1 MGGGNVH
8 PGFPVPNPT
17 TSYWQL
23 PPHPLAEH
31 RTTSDL
37 PSETLDYVIVGSGIT
52 GAAVAYKLYARD
64 PSLRIL
70 MLEARTAASGASG
83 RNGGLCRA
91 GWWLS
96 YKRYAD
102 AFGEDEALKF
112 VCLEEENVADL
123 AAFVREHQVDCDFED
138 LDTADSYLTHEAWA
152 KIKEVLEMRREV
164 QQRRPDDAPR
174 GVKEV
179 FEGEAA
185 SRRVGIPG
193 VVGAVTYPAHTQ
205 NPYLLV
211 CKMLELNLAKGLN
224 LQTNT
229 LVHQVVE
236 SPPRQVDDPASSASS
251 SAWTVKTSRGDV
263 QAKQV
268 ILATNAFTNS
278 LHSGLAGTGFMW
290 PSRSQV
296 SAIRPGSKVADNPAM
311 RMNVC
316 LNDAHSGDYFH
327 TRAPHLRGA
336 GDILYGGGR
345 FLSPTREKGATDDS
359 QVNPAIAEYLRH
371 AAASY
376 FGKEAWGEEGAHVRD
391 WSGITCYTPDTYPL
405 VGEAPGQKGLWM
417 SVGMNGHGMA
427 MAFRSAE
434 ALVHMIT
441 TGEEPNWFPKTF
453 RLARAWSK
461 STVDLRQQVKVD
473 EDKASY
479 ASTATEKKLQL

>member
-1 MGGGNVH
+1 MGGGNLH
-8 PGFPVPNPT
+8 PGLPVPNPT
-17 TSYWQL
+17 TSYWQI
-23 PPHPLAEH
+23 PPHRIAEH
-31 RTTSDL
+31 RTTPEL
-37 PSETLDYVIVGSGIT
+37 PSDALDYVIIGSGIT
-52 GAAVAYKLYARD
+52 GAAAAYKLYARD
-64 PSLRIL
+64 PSASIL

-91 GWWLS
+91 GWWLN
-96 YKRYAD
+96 YQRYAQ

-112 VCLEEENVADL
+112 ARLEEQNVADV

-138 LDTADSYLTHEAWA
+138 LDTADVYLTEAAWA
-152 KIKEVLEMRREV
+152 EIKAVLELRREV
-164 QQRRPDDAPR
+164 QQRRPDDAPT
-174 GVKEV
+174 GLKEV

-185 SRRVGIPG
+185 SRRVGIPN

-211 CKMLELNLAKGLN
+211 CKMLELSLAKGLN

-229 LVHQVVE
+229 PVHEIIE
-236 SPPRQVDDPASSASS
+236 SPRRDDLAST
-251 SAWTVKTSRGDV
+251 WTVKTSRGDV
-263 QAKQV
+263 KTKQV

-278 LHSGLAGTGFMW
+278 LHIGLARTGFMW

-296 SAIRPGSKVADNPAM
+296 TAIRPGSKVADNPAM
-311 RMNVC
+311 HMNIC

-345 FLSPTREKGATDDS
+345 FLSPSREKGVTDDS
-359 QVNPAIAEYLRH
+359 KVNPKIAEYLRH
-371 AAASY
+371 AAANY
-376 FGKEAWGEEGAHVRD
+376 FGSEAWGEEGAHMRD

-441 TGEEPNWFPKTF
+441 TGEEPSWFPKTF
-453 RLARAWSK
+453 RLARAWSN
-461 STVDLRQQVKVD
+461 STIDLRQMKVD

-479 ASTATEKKLQL
+479 ASTTTEKKVQI